1 MKSKVLFFA
10 LTFSMILCLPLTSLA
25 QSSDRP
31 IQISLFHPVQ
41 IHDKDVSIT
50 GVRFNLIYGVN
61 QDVYG
66 LDCGFIVNKLEGD
79 LTGLQNG
86 MVNIVEG
93 EVNGYQEGLV
103 NFVKGDFTG
112 WQTGFVNITRGQVVG
127 LNTGFCNFNGGMTGI
142 QFGLV
147 NITETLNG
155 LQIGLVNINHSVD
168 PFKFLP
174 IVNWMI

>member
-1 MKSKVLFFA
+1 MKSRVLFIA
-10 LTFSMILCLPLTSLA
+10 LIFFMILCIPMTSMA
-25 QSSDRP
+25 QSSVKP
-31 IQISLFHPVQ
+31 IQISLFYPVQ
-41 IHDKDVSIT
+41 IHDKDVSIN

-61 QDVYG
+61 QDVVG

-79 LTGLQNG
+79 LTGLQSG

-93 EVNGYQEGLV
+93 EVNGYQDGFV

-112 WQTGFVNITRGQVVG
+112 CQNGFVNITRGKLVG

-155 LQIGLVNINHSVD
+155 LQIGLVNLNLSGD
-168 PFKFLP
+168 PFTFLP
-174 IVNWMI
+174 IVNWSF